1 MSNLEQIIPIFFSWA
16 AIVLSALALSRV
28 TRLDDGTSETF
39 AAVGADVG
47 NHERRL
53 EQLEEETGIETYP
66 SPSAIDM
73 RLNDP
78 DFQDYSGY
86 YSDEEF
92 TAATGEAP

>member
-1 MSNLEQIIPIFFSWA
+1 MSNLELITSIFLSWTG
-16 AIVLSALALSRV
+16 IVLSALALLRV
-28 TRLDDGTSETF
+28 TRLHDDTSETF

-53 EQLEEETGIETYP
+53 EQLEEETGIETSP

-78 DFQDYSGY
+78 NFQDYSGY